1 MAITKSFKLAELI
14 RHLSYASTTDSITT
28 AKSMSTKER
37 TRGNA
42 TKTATTQFN
51 LDTFA
56 HATFRAAK
64 YIIAMSRGSDF
75 HSTEIMLVHD
85 GSAVTL
91 TQYGTLKDATIATFD
106 ADISGDNVR
115 LRCTPASSSSSV
127 IKFERILVDA

>member
-1 MAITKSFKLAELI
+1 MAITNSFKLAELV
-14 RHLSYASTTDSITT
+14 RHLTYDSSTDSILT
-28 AKSMSTKER
+28 AKSMTSKDKS
-37 TRGNA
+37 RGAA

-64 YIIAMSRGSDF
+64 YIVAMSRGSDF

-85 GSAVTL
+85 GSVVTI
-91 TQYGTLKDATIATFD
+91 TQYGTLKDASIATFD

-115 LRCTPASSSSSV
+115 LRCTPASTSSSV

>member
-14 RHLSYASTTDSITT
+14 RHLSYDSTTDSITT

-56 HATFRAAK
+56 HASFRAAK

>member
-14 RHLSYASTTDSITT
+14 RHLSYDSTTDSITT
-28 AKSMSTKER
+28 SKSMSTKER